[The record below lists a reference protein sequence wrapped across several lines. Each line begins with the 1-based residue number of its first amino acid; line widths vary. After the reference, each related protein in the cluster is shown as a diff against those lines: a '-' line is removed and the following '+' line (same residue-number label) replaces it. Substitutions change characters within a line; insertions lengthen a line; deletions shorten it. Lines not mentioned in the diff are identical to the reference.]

1 MRNSTIILLL
11 LVILPF
17 NTAAAA
23 DWPQW
28 LGPDRASV
36 WQEEG
41 IVERF
46 PEDGLKVKWRV
57 PVGLGYAGPAVVGG
71 KVYVMDYV
79 LKSGKIENDPG
90 GRGQLEGQERVV
102 CFDAK
107 TGGMLWNHASERPY
121 ELSYPSGP
129 RCTPTVNE
137 GRVYALG
144 GHGNLT
150 CLDAI
155 TGDVVWKKDLVKEYD
170 APTPMWGF
178 AAHPLVD
185 GDLLY
190 CIVGGEGSV
199 AVAFDKRTGKEV
211 WRALSASEQ
220 GYCPPTMIEHAGVKQ
235 LLIWHTEALNGL
247 NPQTGDVYWSLELKP
262 AYGMSV
268 TAPRKNGSFLFASAI
283 GSIGALVK
291 LDDDK
296 PAAEFQWRGK
306 PKDAVYCCNST
317 PSIVDGVIYGNDC
330 QIGSLMAIRVDNAE
344 RLWET
349 FEPTSGGD
357 RRASHGT
364 AFIVRHQDR
373 FFLFSEIG
381 DLILANLS
389 RDGYHEISRFHVL
402 DPTNECFGRDVVW
415 SHPAFANKSVY
426 ARNDKELVCVSLA
439 AD

>member
-1 MRNSTIILLL
+1 MRNLTIILLL
-11 LVILPF
+11 FFFLPVA
-17 NTAAAA
+17 TSTAA

-28 LGPDRASV
+28 LGPNRESV
-36 WQEEG
+36 WQEDG
-41 IVERF
+41 IVDRF
-46 PEDGLKVKWRV
+46 PDEGLKVKWRA
-57 PVGLGYAGPAVVGG
+57 PVGLGYSGPAVADG
-71 KVYVMDYV
+71 KVYVMDYE
-79 LKSGKIENDPG
+79 LKSGKIENSPSS
-90 GRGQLEGQERVV
+90 RGKLEGQERVV

-107 TGGMLWNHASERPY
+107 TGELVWKHAYDRAY

-129 RCTPTVNE
+129 RCTPTVND

-150 CLDAI
+150 CLDAT
-155 TGDVVWKKDLVKEYD
+155 TGDVIWKKDLVQEYNS
-170 APTPMWGF
+170 PTPIWGF

-185 GDLLY
+185 GDLLH
-190 CIVGGEGSV
+190 CVVGGEGSV
-199 AVAFDKRTGKEV
+199 AVAFDKKTGKEV
-211 WRALSASEQ
+211 WRALSATEQ

-235 LLIWHTEALNGL
+235 LLIWHPESLNGL
-247 NPQTGDVYWSLELKP
+247 NPQTGEVYWSVDLKP

-268 TAPRKNGSFLFASAI
+268 TAPRKVGSYLFASAI
-283 GSIGALVK
+283 GGIGALIK
-291 LDDDK
+291 LEDDK
-296 PAAEFQWRGK
+296 PAAEIEWRGK

-317 PSIVDGVIYGNDC
+317 PHIVDGVIYGNDC
-330 QIGSLMAIRVDNAE
+330 QVGSLMAVRLDNAE

-364 AFIVRHQDR
+364 TFIVRHNDR
-373 FFLFSEIG
+373 FFLFSETG

-389 RDGYHEISRFHVL
+389 KEGYDEISRFHVL

>member
-1 MRNSTIILLL
+1 MRNSTIVFLLL
-11 LVILPF
+11 YIIPF
-17 NTAAAA
+17 GAVTAA

-28 LGPDRASV
+28 LGPNRESV

-41 IVERF
+41 IVDRF
-46 PEDGLKVKWRV
+46 PDEGLKVKWRT
-57 PVGLGYAGPAVVGG
+57 PVGLGYSGPAVADG
-71 KVYVMDYV
+71 KVYVMDYE
-79 LKSGKIENDPG
+79 LKSGKVENSPG
-90 GRGQLEGQERVV
+90 TRGKLEGQERVV
-102 CFDAK
+102 CLDAM
-107 TGGMLWNHASERPY
+107 TGELVWKHAYDRSY

-129 RCTPTVNE
+129 RCTPTVSD

-150 CLDAI
+150 CLDAA
-155 TGDVVWKKDLVKEYD
+155 TGDVVWKKDFVKEYN
-170 APTPMWGF
+170 APTPIWGF

-190 CIVGGEGSV
+190 CLVGGQGSV
-199 AVAFDKRTGKEV
+199 AVAFDKKSGKEV
-211 WRALSASEQ
+211 WRALSAAEQ

-235 LLIWHTEALNGL
+235 LLIWHPESLNALNPRSGE
-247 NPQTGDVYWSLELKP
+247 VYWSVDLKP

-268 TAPRKNGSFLFASAI
+268 TAPRKVGSYLFASAI
-283 GSIGALVK
+283 GGIGALIK

-296 PAAEFQWRGK
+296 PAAEIEWRGK
-306 PKDAVYCCNST
+306 PKDAVYCCSST
-317 PSIVDGVIYGNDC
+317 PHIVDGVIYGNDC
-330 QIGSLMAIRVDNAE
+330 QIGSLMAVRLDNAE

-364 AFIVRHQDR
+364 AFIVRHGDR
-373 FFLFSEIG
+373 FFLFSETG

-389 RDGYHEISRFHVL
+389 KEGYQEISRFHVL

-439 AD
+439 VD